1 MKLIAPDYFMRFQCS
16 ADRCNHTCCKGWE
29 IDIDDD
35 TLRKY
40 KYIGGSLGKK
50 LRENVDFENGCF
62 RLLEGDRCPFLDENG
77 LCEIITEKGEY
88 VLCDICAD
96 HPRFRNFFDTRTEIG
111 LGLCCESAAKLIIE
125 NPDRVRLVTLEEDE
139 YEEEITLREK
149 QAVDFRDGAVD
160 ILQRSMI
167 HPEIRIAEFLD
178 YTDSSLPEKSPREWA
193 DIFRALERLDRSWDK
208 YLDLLSSA
216 DKLSLHDGM
225 EFQQLAVY
233 FAYRHLPQGFDDDM
247 TSAHAAFTALS
258 VYIISTIYSMTG
270 SGDIEVLEDIARM
283 YSGEIEYSQDNLD
296 FINYYLNKQI

>member
-16 ADRCNHTCCKGWE
+16 ADRCSHTCCKGWE

-77 LCEIITEKGEY
+77 LCEIITEKG
-88 VLCDICAD
+88 
-96 HPRFRNFFDTRTEIG
+96 
-111 LGLCCESAAKLIIE
+111 
-125 NPDRVRLVTLEEDE
+125 E